1 MTYLLKFCFLSS
13 PFLSHYTGKIPKFP
27 SLIKL
32 GYRLDKSWIFQARIN
47 KLVNPKLVFQKIV
60 INFVYHKTLSSF
72 STKTS
77 LEFTEV
83 ILLTKPV
90 F

>member
-1 MTYLLKFCFLSS
+1 MTIKTLSTRITNDLSFEILLPEQSFFYHITLE
-13 PFLSHYTGKIPKFP
+13 KFP
-27 SLIKL
+27 NFHI
-32 GYRLDKSWIFQARIN
+32 DWINHGFFKQARIN

-77 LEFTEV
+77 LEFTH
-83 ILLTKPV
+83 
-90 F
+90 

>member
-13 PFLSHYTGKIPKFP
+13 PFFITLHWKNSQ
-27 SLIKL
+27 IKL

>member
-13 PFLSHYTGKIPKFP
+13 PFFITLHWKNSQI
-27 SLIKL
+27 SKL